1 MSSSRNSDGP
11 PHAER
16 RPVRR
21 RRVLLGGV
29 AVHQLRRDGA
39 RCQVRDL
46 TEKGARIAVSHAA
59 LLPDSLHLIIIRE
72 QIAYEARVIW
82 REGDMAGL
90 AFSKAI
96 DLSILPDP
104 TLAHLQ
110 KIWAQQKGDYL
121 SWR

>member
-1 MSSSRNSDGP
+1 M
-11 PHAER
+11 
-16 RPVRR
+16 RR

-39 RCQVRDL
+39 RCQVRDIS
-46 TEKGARIAVSHAA
+46 EKGARILVSHAA
-59 LLPDSLHLIIIRE
+59 LLPESLHLIVIRE

-82 REGDMAGL
+82 RKGDAAGL
-90 AFSKAI
+90 AFSKTI
-96 DLSILPDP
+96 DLSTPPDP